1 MKEYNESYVEDLKD
15 NEEDETSKND
25 NEEKDYKSLYENQK
39 IRAEKAEKKNK
50 ETKSETSTTDKKVN
64 EKQSDDLNLS
74 VKDSARLQQANIP
87 VDDWDD
93 VIDYA
98 NYKGITVA
106 EAMKSSVVKS
116 TLSQKEEER
125 KTTQATNTGKGRKGS
140 SKVSGSNALEKA
152 TKSGTIPDSDAE
164 LDAMLEERY
173 KS

>member
-152 TKSGTIPDSDAE
+152 TKSGTIPDSYAE